1 MDGRRSKRL
10 GLAMRPAVPAP
21 VELDRF
27 PAQIVASYPGWSDE
41 ALPDMQFSSKLPKDE
56 LLILR
61 G

>member
-1 MDGRRSKRL
+1 
-10 GLAMRPAVPAP
+10 MRPAVPAP